1 MRVSAIL
8 VKGSALDSALG
19 RGLGSEASFLCHDSC
34 LKSQV
39 VRFIFEGSRPF
50 VVKGSALGRG
60 LGSEA
65 SFFCNDSCMKSE
77 MLRFIFEG
85 LGHSC

>member
-1 MRVSAIL
+1 M
-8 VKGSALDSALG
+8 
-19 RGLGSEASFLCHDSC
+19 CHDSC

-77 MLRFIFEG
+77 MFGRWLVNLSVLHGLTRLRYG
-85 LGHSC
+85 M